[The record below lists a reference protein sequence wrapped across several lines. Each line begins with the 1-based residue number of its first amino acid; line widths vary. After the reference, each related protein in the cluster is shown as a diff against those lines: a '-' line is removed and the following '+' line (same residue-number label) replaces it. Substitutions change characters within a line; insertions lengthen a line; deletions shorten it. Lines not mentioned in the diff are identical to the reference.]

1 MFPVVLLG
9 KQLCFAV
16 ESCHPHSGSEEN
28 EAQATVPSSANLS
41 FPSVKVAK
49 LSLRAN
55 ANKHTYT
62 TKNKPFPETTTTQ
75 GVTKFPTEAIVSHF
89 T

>member
-1 MFPVVLLG
+1 MFCSGILP
-9 KQLCFAV
+9 
-16 ESCHPHSGSEEN
+16 SHPHSGSEEN

-49 LSLRAN
+49 SSLRAN
-55 ANKHTYT
+55 ANKRTYT